1 MNCDAQTIG
10 LFGTVIGIIGAI
22 FAVIFGVRA
31 WMKDK
36 KHDERSDGQALG
48 TVQSDLAY
56 IKGGIDDLKK
66 DLREVRTNQT
76 SFAERLSK
84 AEEQIR
90 HLFKRIEDLKNGN

>member
-10 LFGTVIGIIGAI
+10 QIGTVIGILGGIC
-22 FAVIFGVRA
+22 AVIFGIRA

-36 KHDERSDGQALG
+36 KHDERSDGRALG
-48 TVQSDLAY
+48 VVQSDLGY

-66 DLREVRTNQT
+66 DVKEVRTNQT